1 MAGIAVGADFFYFNI
16 YERVGKRSRLI
27 PVECIIL
34 TVSNTYIDA
43 GGYAH
48 E

>member
-1 MAGIAVGADFFYFNI
+1 MFAILESPCY
-16 YERVGKRSRLI
+16 KL
-27 PVECIIL
+27 ECIIL